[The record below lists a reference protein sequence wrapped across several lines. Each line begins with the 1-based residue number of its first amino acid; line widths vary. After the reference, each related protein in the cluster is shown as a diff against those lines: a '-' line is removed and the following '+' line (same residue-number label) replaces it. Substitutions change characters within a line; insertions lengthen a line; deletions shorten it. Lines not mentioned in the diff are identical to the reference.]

1 MKIFFSICFRF
12 STFVLEERRQH
23 LSPATV
29 CAKMS
34 AMDDKDCDHDF
45 AVFDKYCDHE
55 FAVFDKYCDHDAIV
69 FETVDRQLRSRPV
82 LFFKL

>member
-23 LSPATV
+23 LSPATE

-34 AMDDKDCDHDF
+34 VMD
-45 AVFDKYCDHE
+45 DKYCDLDV
-55 FAVFDKYCDHDAIV
+55 AIFDKDCDHDAIV

-82 LFFKL
+82 LFFKW